1 MTPLYILLNPFNLIA
16 FSFALDGRAIWGVSP
31 DYKLDFSVLSLFK
44 VFGIPTLIFMASW
57 FLIRVLM
64 RLSNWKLYILSTIF
78 SVILIYV
85 GSEIYWTVVGR

>member
-1 MTPLYILLNPFNLIA
+1 MTPLYILLNPFNLVALHFA
-16 FSFALDGRAIWGVSP
+16 FSGLAIWGVGES
-31 DYKLDFSVLSLFK
+31 YRLDFSLSAILN

-57 FLIRVLM
+57 FLIRVFM
-64 RLSNWKLYILSTIF
+64 RLSNWKLYILSTIL